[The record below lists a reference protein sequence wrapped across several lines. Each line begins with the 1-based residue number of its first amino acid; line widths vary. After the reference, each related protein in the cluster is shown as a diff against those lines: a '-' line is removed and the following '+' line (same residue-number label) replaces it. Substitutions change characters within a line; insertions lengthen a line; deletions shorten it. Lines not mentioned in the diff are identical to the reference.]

1 METIQDKLPKSLYDF
16 VSDSKRHDLE
26 EQSLHDTWINEIAV
40 KIIHDKENNYQE
52 KEVIIKIELLGSYH
66 DRIFDLNFSDVISY
80 QIGIGKDGHYDLITY
95 EIYCESDDDILTFNA
110 EFADESAILIE
121 AREITFAERFL

>member
-1 METIQDKLPKSLYDF
+1 MKYNKSFSDETFENYKKYLETIQDKLPKSLYDF

-40 KIIHDKENNYQE
+40 KIIHDKENNYRE

-80 QIGIGKDGHYDLITY
+80 
-95 EIYCESDDDILTFNA
+95 
-110 EFADESAILIE
+110 
-121 AREITFAERFL
+121 

>member
-1 METIQDKLPKSLYDF
+1 MKYNKSFSDETFENYRKYLETIQDKLPKSLYDF

-52 KEVIIKIELLGSYH
+52 KEVILI
-66 DRIFDLNFSDVISY
+66 
-80 QIGIGKDGHYDLITY
+80 QI
-95 EIYCESDDDILTFNA
+95 
-110 EFADESAILIE
+110 
-121 AREITFAERFL
+121 